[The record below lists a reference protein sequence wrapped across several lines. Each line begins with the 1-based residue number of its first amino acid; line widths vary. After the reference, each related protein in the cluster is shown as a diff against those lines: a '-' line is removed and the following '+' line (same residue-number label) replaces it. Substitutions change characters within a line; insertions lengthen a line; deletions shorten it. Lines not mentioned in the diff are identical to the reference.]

1 MVNSNKAEDYKILSF
16 EVNENVLPKENNIIK
31 LKPNEKT
38 IEDEKE
44 KVKIKEKVNNYNIVK
59 RVLDVILAVIMLVV
73 LSPLML
79 ITSLAIKINSKGPIF
94 FKQKRIGKNGE
105 EFDIYKFRSMCVNNN
120 PSDLSV
126 PDKYTSIGKF
136 IRKTS
141 IDELPQLI
149 NIIKGDMTFIGP
161 RPWTPMYYENMTEE
175 QRHRYDV
182 LPGITG
188 LAQVNGRNC
197 ASVIDRINYDLEYVN
212 NYSLK
217 SDIDIVFKTF
227 SVLFCKDGAD
237 GGKGTVLNDM
247 ELLKNQ
253 NTTNDIEI
261 MKDKIEFMQK

>member
-1 MVNSNKAEDYKILSF
+1 MANSNGARDFRYLTIESNVKI
-16 EVNENVLPKENNIIK
+16 PDDTNIIK
-31 LKPNEKT
+31 LDVESK
-38 IEDEKE
+38 KE
-44 KVKIKEKVNNYNIVK
+44 KKNFNAYAFFRRLVD
-59 RVLDVILAVIMLVV
+59 VLASSVLLVV
-73 LSPLML
+73 LSPILI
-79 ITSLAIKINSKGPIF
+79 ITSIAIKLDSEGPII
-94 FKQKRIGKNGE
+94 FKQERIGKDGKIFN
-105 EFDIYKFRSMCVNNN
+105 IYKFRSMSANNN
-120 PSDLSV
+120 ASDLSV
-126 PDKYTSIGKF
+126 PDKYTGIGKF

-175 QRHRYDV
+175 QKHRYDV

-212 NYSLK
+212 NYNLK

-227 SVLFCKDGAD
+227 SVLLCKDGAD
-237 GGKGTVLNDM
+237 GGKGTVSNDL

-253 NTTNDIEI
+253 SIISDYNDNTIDVR
-261 MKDKIEFMQK
+261 

>member
-1 MVNSNKAEDYKILSF
+1 MLNSNNAKEVRLLTIDSNVRVPEDL
-16 EVNENVLPKENNIIK
+16 NIIK
-31 LKPNEKT
+31 FDTNNT
-38 IEDEKE
+38 
-44 KVKIKEKVNNYNIVK
+44 KVQKKKFGFNVYSLFRRTV
-59 RVLDVILAVIMLVV
+59 DILASSVLLVV
-73 LSPLML
+73 LSPILL
-79 ITSLAIKINSKGPIF
+79 ITSIAIKLDSKGPVI
-94 FKQKRIGKNGE
+94 FKQERIGKDGKIFN
-105 EFDIYKFRSMCVNNN
+105 IYKFRSMSANNN
-120 PSDLSV
+120 ASDLSV
-126 PDKYTSIGKF
+126 PDKYTGIGKF

-175 QRHRYDV
+175 QKHRYDV

-217 SDIDIVFKTF
+217 SDMEIVFRTF

-237 GGKGTVLNDM
+237 GGKGTVQHDMDELRNQSIISDYND
-247 ELLKNQ
+247 
-253 NTTNDIEI
+253 NTIDIR
-261 MKDKIEFMQK
+261 

>member
-1 MVNSNKAEDYKILSF
+1 MSNSNSAREFRLLTVDSDVRVPEDS
-16 EVNENVLPKENNIIK
+16 NIIK
-31 LKPNEKT
+31 FD
-38 IEDEKE
+38 IESTKE
-44 KVKIKEKVNNYNIVK
+44 KSKKRSFNIYALF
-59 RVLDVILAVIMLVV
+59 RRTADIIASSTLLVV
-73 LSPLML
+73 LSPILL
-79 ITSLAIKINSKGPIF
+79 VTSIAIKLDSKGPII
-94 FKQKRIGKNGE
+94 FKQERIGKDGKIFN
-105 EFDIYKFRSMCVNNN
+105 IYKFRSMSANNN
-120 PSDLSV
+120 ASDLSV
-126 PDKYTSIGKF
+126 PDKYTGIGKF

-175 QRHRYDV
+175 QKHRYDV

-217 SDIDIVFKTF
+217 SDMEIVFKTF
-227 SVLFCKDGAD
+227 SVLLCKDGAD
-237 GGKGTVLNDM
+237 GGKGTVTNDL

-253 NTTNDIEI
+253 SIISDYNDNTIDVR
-261 MKDKIEFMQK
+261 

>member
-1 MVNSNKAEDYKILSF
+1 MANSNGARDFRYLTIESNVKI
-16 EVNENVLPKENNIIK
+16 PDDTNIIK
-31 LKPNEKT
+31 LD
-38 IEDEKE
+38 IESKKE
-44 KVKIKEKVNNYNIVK
+44 KKSFNAYAFFRRLV
-59 RVLDVILAVIMLVV
+59 DILASSILLVV
-73 LSPLML
+73 LSPIL
-79 ITSLAIKINSKGPIF
+79 IVTSIAIKLDSEGPII
-94 FKQKRIGKNGE
+94 FKQERIGKDGKIFN
-105 EFDIYKFRSMCVNNN
+105 IYKFRSMSANNN
-120 PSDLSV
+120 ASDLSV
-126 PDKYTSIGKF
+126 PDKYTGIGKF

-175 QRHRYDV
+175 QKHRYDV

-217 SDIDIVFKTF
+217 SDIYIVFKTF
-227 SVLFCKDGAD
+227 SVLLCKDGAD
-237 GGKGTVLNDM
+237 GGKGTVSNDL

-253 NTTNDIEI
+253 SIISDYNDNTIDVR
-261 MKDKIEFMQK
+261 